1 MSEAKRRSNH
11 GNLTMTIS
19 HAGPGRPK
27 RRRLPP
33 PFGDNDAGGDDYD
46 YDYDGAAGDEG
57 TASSSV
63 GVPTTTGRGAEVVA
77 EAAVA
82 ADDDGGGGRRR
93 HREQWKPQLEDGD
106 DGDKDD
112 ADADTVESKNYRG
125 NPPADVDADAVAPTE
140 LSASPSPPPSSS
152 PPPPPLPPARPP
164 PPTPYDT
171 IKRAIVTNDGERQ
184 SLIRLVGL
192 KSLFA
197 RQLPKMPK
205 EYIARLVFD
214 RRHSSLALLSTDRDK
229 VDCDEGII
237 GGICYRAYPEMRFAE
252 IAFCAVSA
260 SQQVKG
266 YGTKLMNLFKMHA
279 VTIGIE
285 YFITYADNYAIG

>member
-1 MSEAKRRSNH
+1 MGPGGRSQKKRRLSSRVDDSDLLGDSN
-11 GNLTMTIS
+11 GNNDDVS
-19 HAGPGRPK
+19 ASDDVS
-27 RRRLPP
+27 RR
-33 PFGDNDAGGDDYD
+33 
-46 YDYDGAAGDEG
+46 
-57 TASSSV
+57 ASSAMGGQIV
-63 GVPTTTGRGAEVVA
+63 TRQGGEEEDTEGV
-77 EAAVA
+77 AAVA
-82 ADDDGGGGRRR
+82 V
-93 HREQWKPQLEDGD
+93 DGD
-106 DGDKDD
+106 G
-112 ADADTVESKNYRG
+112 RH
-125 NPPADVDADAVAPTE
+125 PPTSSSSEPRP
-140 LSASPSPPPSSS
+140 PSPPDR
-152 PPPPPLPPARPP
+152 LH
-164 PPTPYDT
+164 PTPYDS

-184 SLIRLVGL
+184 NLIRLVGL

-214 RRHSSLALLSTDRDK
+214 RRHSSLALLSADPDK

>member
-1 MSEAKRRSNH
+1 MGPGGRSQKKRRLSSRVDDSDLLGDSN
-11 GNLTMTIS
+11 
-19 HAGPGRPK
+19 
-27 RRRLPP
+27 
-33 PFGDNDAGGDDYD
+33 DNNDDV
-46 YDYDGAAGDEG
+46 AAGNVGSRCAPSATGGQTIAGRGGEEEG
-57 TASSSV
+57 TEGIAEVAVDGDGHYGSSS
-63 GVPTTTGRGAEVVA
+63 
-77 EAAVA
+77 
-82 ADDDGGGGRRR
+82 
-93 HREQWKPQLEDGD
+93 L
-106 DGDKDD
+106 
-112 ADADTVESKNYRG
+112 
-125 NPPADVDADAVAPTE
+125 
-140 LSASPSPPPSSS
+140 
-152 PPPPPLPPARPP
+152 PPPPPPTSSSSSEPRFSLPPHRPY
-164 PPTPYDT
+164 TTAYDS

-184 SLIRLVGL
+184 NLIRLVGL

-214 RRHSSLALLSTDRDK
+214 RRHSSLALLSADPDK

>member
-1 MSEAKRRSNH
+1 M
-11 GNLTMTIS
+11 
-19 HAGPGRPK
+19 GPGGRSRKKLRLSSPIDNSDVLDDNDDGAARDESSRPASLAIGGQTITGQGG
-27 RRRLPP
+27 RDEVDTEGVAEVAVDGDGRHGSSWLLPP
-33 PFGDNDAGGDDYD
+33 PQ
-46 YDYDGAAGDEG
+46 
-57 TASSSV
+57 TSSSSE
-63 GVPTTTGRGAEVVA
+63 PR
-77 EAAVA
+77 
-82 ADDDGGGGRRR
+82 
-93 HREQWKPQLEDGD
+93 P
-106 DGDKDD
+106 
-112 ADADTVESKNYRG
+112 
-125 NPPADVDADAVAPTE
+125 
-140 LSASPSPPPSSS
+140 PSPPHR
-152 PPPPPLPPARPP
+152 PLPS
-164 PPTPYDT
+164 PYDS

-184 SLIRLVGL
+184 NLIRLVGL

-214 RRHSSLALLSTDRDK
+214 RRHSSLALLSADPDK

-279 VTIGIE
+279 VTIGID